1 MKDKLSRYS
10 IRKFLTEGFF
20 DEEPESTSD
29 IMMTLSTF
37 LHSLRQVP
45 GVNPQELNHMIKLLD
60 EHRQTLRR
68 GHTHP
73 GVFDVRDYDRYK
85 K

>member
-20 DEEPESTSD
+20 DEEPESTTD

-45 GVNPQELNHMIKLLD
+45 GVDSQELNHMIRLLD
-60 EHRQTLRR
+60 EHRQSLRR
-68 GHTHP
+68 GHTHSHL
-73 GVFDVRDYDRYK
+73 FYK
-85 K
+85 E

>member
-20 DEEPESTSD
+20 DEEPQSTSD
-29 IMMTLSTF
+29 IMMILSTF

-45 GVNPQELNHMIKLLD
+45 GVNPQELEQMIELLND
-60 EHRQTLRR
+60 HRQTLRR
-68 GHTHP
+68 GHVYP
-73 GVFDVRDYDRYK
+73 YISDNK
-85 K
+85 

>member
-10 IRKFLTEGFF
+10 IRKFLSEGFF

-29 IMMTLSTF
+29 IMITLSTF

-45 GVNPQELNHMIKLLD
+45 GVDPQELQHMIRLLE
-60 EHRQTLRR
+60 EHRLSLKR
-68 GHTHP
+68 GYPHP
-73 GVFDVRDYDRYK
+73 HIFYK
-85 K
+85 E

>member
-20 DEEPESTSD
+20 DEEPQSTSD

-37 LHSLRQVP
+37 LYTLRQVP
-45 GVNPQELNHMIKLLD
+45 GVDQQELEQIIELLNS
-60 EHRQTLRR
+60 HRQTLRR
-68 GHTHP
+68 GHVYPHIS
-73 GVFDVRDYDRYK
+73 DNK
-85 K
+85 

>member
-20 DEEPESTSD
+20 DEEPANTAD

-37 LHSLRQVP
+37 LHSLKQVP
-45 GVNPQELNHMIKLLD
+45 GVDPQELDHMIRLLD
-60 EHRQTLRR
+60 EHRESLKR
-68 GHTHP
+68 GYPHSHI
-73 GVFDVRDYDRYK
+73 FYK
-85 K
+85 E

>member
-1 MKDKLSRYS
+1 MKDKLSRYA

-37 LHSLRQVP
+37 LHSLKQVP
-45 GVNPQELNHMIKLLD
+45 GVDPKELGHMIKLLD
-60 EHRQTLRR
+60 EHRQSLKR

-73 GVFDVRDYDRYK
+73 HIFDADEYDRFK
-85 K
+85 